1 MTSENNE
8 NNTWFQDDLTKDQIA
23 RKYFTSIYSNGRLK
37 QSIIN
42 KKVLYFT
49 VLKKA
54 FDAFDHDKKGSIGT
68 DMVGT
73 ILTMLGYELSEKTLK
88 EIITEVD
95 EDGKN
100 IYRYLNFIIQ

>member
-1 MTSENNE
+1 M
-8 NNTWFQDDLTKDQIA
+8 
-23 RKYFTSIYSNGRLK
+23 
-37 QSIIN
+37 
-42 KKVLYFT
+42 
-49 VLKKA
+49 KKA

-95 EDGKN
+95 EDGEKSKLE
-100 IYRYLNFIIQ
+100 RLTKSSLF

>member
-42 KKVLYFT
+42 K
-49 VLKKA
+49 
-54 FDAFDHDKKGSIGT
+54 
-68 DMVGT
+68 
-73 ILTMLGYELSEKTLK
+73 
-88 EIITEVD
+88 
-95 EDGKN
+95 
-100 IYRYLNFIIQ
+100 

>member
-1 MTSENNE
+1 M
-8 NNTWFQDDLTKDQIA
+8 
-23 RKYFTSIYSNGRLK
+23 
-37 QSIIN
+37 
-42 KKVLYFT
+42 
-49 VLKKA
+49 KKA

-95 EDGKN
+95 EDGEKN
-100 IYRYLNFIIQ
+100 KLELNKIIAVLILTFDPFVILHYYTKK

>member
-1 MTSENNE
+1 M
-8 NNTWFQDDLTKDQIA
+8 
-23 RKYFTSIYSNGRLK
+23 
-37 QSIIN
+37 
-42 KKVLYFT
+42 
-49 VLKKA
+49 KKA

-95 EDGKN
+95 EDGKKN
-100 IYRYLNFIIQ
+100 LPSNKLLITKLKQNQLTDTIYIN